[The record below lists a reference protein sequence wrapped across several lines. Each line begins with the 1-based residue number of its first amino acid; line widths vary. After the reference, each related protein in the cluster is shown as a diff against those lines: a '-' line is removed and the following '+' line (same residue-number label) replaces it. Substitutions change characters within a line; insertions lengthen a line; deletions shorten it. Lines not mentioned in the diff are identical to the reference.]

1 MEYIDLVL
9 VGWVG
14 ASWRER
20 SNHARDKI
28 LRRDSWRAL
37 SSAHK
42 DGVVRSIGL
51 GIYTQHVSKKLFSFE
66 WGASALRLRVPGWA
80 RTPIQVKETFWKHFE
95 CENSFCKKSR
105 NLS

>member
-1 MEYIDLVL
+1 MYSVRYVQQAIAALKMEYIDLVL

-37 SSAHK
+37 SSAHA
-42 DGVVRSIGL
+42 DGLVRSIGL
-51 GIYTQHVSKKLFSFE
+51 GILIMNLPCLHHVIDKFYFML
-66 WGASALRLRVPGWA
+66 
-80 RTPIQVKETFWKHFE
+80 
-95 CENSFCKKSR
+95 
-105 NLS
+105 